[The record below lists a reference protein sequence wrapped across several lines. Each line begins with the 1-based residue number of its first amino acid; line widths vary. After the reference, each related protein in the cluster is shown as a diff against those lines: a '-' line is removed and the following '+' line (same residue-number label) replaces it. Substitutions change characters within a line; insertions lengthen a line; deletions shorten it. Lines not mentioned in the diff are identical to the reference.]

1 MKRRVTILFGLMYLF
16 GAALTALAGS
26 LEGSVR
32 DAVTLDPIVGANV
45 TVHVVVPDSI
55 PFPTETDSAGTY
67 SIAGIPPGN
76 EVYALIAVAPG
87 YVYSYSRLDDLGSS
101 DLVYDILLQ
110 PKPPT
115 PPGGGGGDSSGVSG
129 RVLGRHGTAGTL
141 TPLSGASVS
150 LTSAGG
156 EVTVLTDAGG
166 TYEVL
171 IPVGSYSMSVSAT
184 GYRTLDAGGIGVD
197 EDGLTLSA
205 VLWGI
210 ATGVSEQ
217 QEDQL
222 PTSYTLFEAYPNPF
236 NPSTTIRYA
245 LPQDSRVSLAVFNM
259 LGQPIVEL
267 VDEHQPAGYYDVR
280 FDGTELTSG
289 VYFSRLQANDFVA
302 TRRLVLMK

>member
-1 MKRRVTILFGLMYLF
+1 MYLF
-16 GAALTALAGS
+16 GAALTAVAGS

-32 DAVTLDPIVGANV
+32 DAVTLEPIVGANV

-55 PFPTETDSAGTY
+55 PFPTETDSAGAY
-67 SIAGIPPGN
+67 SITGIPPGN
-76 EVYALIAVAPG
+76 EVYAVIATAPG

-101 DLVYDILLQ
+101 DLAYDILLQ
-110 PKPPT
+110 LKPPV

-129 RVLGRHGTAGTL
+129 RVLGRLGTAGTL
-141 TPLSGASVS
+141 TPLSGASVR
-150 LTSAGG
+150 LTSAG
-156 EVTVLTDAGG
+156 EDVNILTDADGA
-166 TYEVL
+166 YELFV
-171 IPVGSYSMSVSAT
+171 PVGSYSMSVSAS
-184 GYRTLDAGGIGVD
+184 GYRTLEAGGIGVD

-205 VLWGI
+205 VLWGVVTDV
-210 ATGVSEQ
+210 ADEKK
-217 QEDQL
+217 EQL

-259 LGQPIVEL
+259 LGQPIQEL
-267 VDEHQPAGYYDVR
+267 VDEYQGAGYYDVR

>member
-1 MKRRVTILFGLMYLF
+1 
-16 GAALTALAGS
+16 
-26 LEGSVR
+26 
-32 DAVTLDPIVGANV
+32 
-45 TVHVVVPDSI
+45 
-55 PFPTETDSAGTY
+55 
-67 SIAGIPPGN
+67 
-76 EVYALIAVAPG
+76 
-87 YVYSYSRLDDLGSS
+87 
-101 DLVYDILLQ
+101 
-110 PKPPT
+110 
-115 PPGGGGGDSSGVSG
+115 
-129 RVLGRHGTAGTL
+129 
-141 TPLSGASVS
+141 
-150 LTSAGG
+150 
-156 EVTVLTDAGG
+156 
-166 TYEVL
+166 
-171 IPVGSYSMSVSAT
+171 MSVSAT
-184 GYRTLDAGGIGVD
+184 GYRTLEAGGIGVD